1 MAYGGFK
8 DLTSIASDKILRD
21 KAFNIAKNPKCD
33 GSQRGLASIIYK
45 LLDKRTSA
53 SGIKKENTSKNELAE
68 QLQKQIN

>member
-1 MAYGGFK
+1 MAYRGFK
-8 DLTSIASDKILRD
+8 DLASIASDKILRD

-33 GSQRGLASIIYK
+33 GSQRGLAWIIYK
-45 LLDKRTSA
+45 RLDKTTSG